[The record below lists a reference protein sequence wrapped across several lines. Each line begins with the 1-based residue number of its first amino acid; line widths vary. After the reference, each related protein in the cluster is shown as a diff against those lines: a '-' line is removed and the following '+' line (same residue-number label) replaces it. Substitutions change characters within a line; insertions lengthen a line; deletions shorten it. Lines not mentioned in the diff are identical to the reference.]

1 MRATSLLIAALV
13 AAPALTSAQAP
24 PAPLKRVR
32 HAMSVTLDPKTH
44 RLTVEDEIAFPTG
57 TPAEF
62 LLNGSL
68 KLVRSEPAVSEVPLG
83 ETEKFFGINA
93 GEAGS
98 SGLKLRRY
106 RAAGSP
112 STVKIA
118 YEGVFDFG
126 LADQKEEYTRGFRE
140 TSGLLNDQ
148 GVYLAGSGF
157 WYPYVSRE
165 LIDFTIDVSQPDN
178 WHVISQGNG
187 TSRGA
192 NGRAHWDSHGPMDEI
207 YLVGG
212 PLRVYRDS
220 AGAVET
226 LAYIHEKDDALAAKY
241 LEATAQYVEMYRGL
255 LGPYPY
261 GKFALVEN
269 FWETGYGMPSFT
281 LLGPQIIRFPFML
294 TSSSPHEILHNW
306 WGHSVFGG

>member
-1 MRATSLLIAALV
+1 MRPSSLLIAALV
-13 AAPALTSAQAP
+13 VAPLTSSAQAP
-24 PAPLKRVR
+24 APAGASAAPARIR
-32 HAMSVTLDPKTH
+32 HTMSVSLDPKTH
-44 RLTVEDEIAFPTG
+44 RLGVEDRITFPAG

-62 LLNGSL
+62 LLNGNL
-68 KLVRSEPAVSEVPLG
+68 KVTASEPAVAEVPLG

-98 SGLKLRRY
+98 SGLKLKRY

-112 STVKIA
+112 SSVKVV
-118 YEGVFDFG
+118 YEGSFDFG

-165 LIDFTIDVSQPDN
+165 LIDFTIEVTQPEN

-192 NGRAHWDSHGPMDEI
+192 DGRARWDSHGPMDEI

-212 PLRVYRDS
+212 PLRVYKDS

-226 LAYIHEKDDALAAKY
+226 LAYIHEKDEALAAKY
-241 LEATAQYVEMYRGL
+241 LEATAR
-255 LGPYPY
+255 
-261 GKFALVEN
+261 
-269 FWETGYGMPSFT
+269 S
-281 LLGPQIIRFPFML
+281 
-294 TSSSPHEILHNW
+294 TSRCTAA
-306 WGHSVFGG
+306 